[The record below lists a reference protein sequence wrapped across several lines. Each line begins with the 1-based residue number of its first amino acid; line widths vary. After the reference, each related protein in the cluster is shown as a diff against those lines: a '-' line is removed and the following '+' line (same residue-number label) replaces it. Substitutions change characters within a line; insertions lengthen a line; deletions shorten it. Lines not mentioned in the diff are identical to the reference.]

1 MPPLSGFNTT
11 TTVVVVTNT
20 LSYSM
25 IKKTILKIYSILIIR
40 NLYLNSYGILEIFA
54 LTLVV
59 NVDVYLKL
67 LPVCLTKMNHCLI

>member
-1 MPPLSGFNTT
+1 
-11 TTVVVVTNT
+11 
-20 LSYSM
+20 M

-67 LPVCLTKMNHCLI
+67 LPVFLT